1 MHSSVALDS
10 TGFFRGISG
19 GDEEALCVWWRG
31 GWGEEMRTHK
41 NIKSG
46 FHCLSCHSQGL
57 FKNSRLVMGQMV
69 RKTWP
74 GTFQSRAAV
83 WLFAGAG

>member
-1 MHSSVALDS
+1 MCVVE
-10 TGFFRGISG
+10 RGMG
-19 GDEEALCVWWRG
+19 A
-31 GWGEEMRTHK
+31 GEIRMHK

-74 GTFQSRAAV
+74 GTLQSRAAV
-83 WLFAGAG
+83 WLFAG